1 MKKFDVQ
8 TAFDQ
13 FFENSNDLM
22 LVLDSDCNVVKINP
36 TCVKIFGYQPQE
48 LIGKHIMQLVHAD
61 DAERG
66 AQQIKEIFKNE
77 GVNFPFKNKA
87 LHKDGTTR
95 WLSWSSQVIDG
106 FLYATGVDITLQ
118 EEKLRNIEYVRR
130 KYLSRN
136 DSGIGLWE
144 INLETREFYGD
155 EHVYE
160 MFGLPYKISQTLRN
174 LEFVLTPEGR
184 EIVVSHLYKVLQS
197 NIFENFDC
205 EIIRQTDKQK
215 RILSVTGN
223 FIFDVDFNV
232 KSFFGTMQDITEQ
245 REIKRQYDELSKL
258 QHTILDAIDCGV
270 LLVNKGRVQWF
281 NKKEVF
287 GYTEDD
293 MRQQRYEF
301 ADVFKDPGM
310 VAKLRG
316 DGYNLMRVGVT
327 YSTEFE
333 VYRKD
338 RTLAWIHVT
347 GKMLS
352 DESVVWTIT
361 DITPQKQASLS
372 IAKSHALLKDTQK
385 AAHIG
390 CWETIGNGKSVK
402 LDDVACRIFDINRS
416 NHTMPVS
423 HLLRYLDPKGRDSLR
438 ASFKANSQ
446 DDTFVSFSC
455 HITTQE
461 GNTRHIFVTGDILQW
476 ETEAGRIVG
485 IVQDITRQEQLER
498 ELEEKRTRIDAIYA
512 TSPTAIGL
520 IHGYDIFDCNKEF
533 YRITG
538 YQADELKDKGLLRL
552 MSQGDIDRLNRKGL
566 QSNDNVTV
574 HSFETIFLRKTGR
587 KVNVLLNF
595 AIFGQADG
603 SPRSSI
609 ISVTDITALKIAQ
622 QTNYQL
628 IESINQ
634 SQSEFIIYDSNW
646 IAVYANDKVFMAHN
660 LTSDDIIGRRIRE
673 FDLDNKQQSL
683 LYQKLMETG
692 SVNGEF
698 QVRNGNI
705 VIWYSVRI
713 SPIYDKNKQISG
725 YVSVKDDITARKNIE
740 MELMKALSKAEQSDK
755 MKEMLLQNLSHEVR
769 TPLNAISGF
778 AEIINESVGLPDDT
792 LKSYTNIIS
801 NSCNQLM
808 GIVSDMLVMSDIQLG
823 QVSVATS
830 RIVPHEVLKRL
841 HGIFLPQ
848 AQAKGISLR
857 YAEPVDIDVAIYTDE
872 TKLVQIISNLLTNAM
887 KFTDKGGV
895 KFGYTLSDKQIE
907 FYVEDTGIGISD
919 EDQRLIFDRFF
930 QVTSNK
936 ASSHG
941 TGLGLAISQSFA
953 KMLHGK
959 LTVESELGKGTT
971 FRLTIPVKI

>member
-1 MKKFDVQ
+1 M
-8 TAFDQ
+8 
-13 FFENSNDLM
+13 
-22 LVLDSDCNVVKINP
+22 
-36 TCVKIFGYQPQE
+36 
-48 LIGKHIMQLVHAD
+48 
-61 DAERG
+61 
-66 AQQIKEIFKNE
+66 
-77 GVNFPFKNKA
+77 
-87 LHKDGTTR
+87 
-95 WLSWSSQVIDG
+95 
-106 FLYATGVDITLQ
+106 
-118 EEKLRNIEYVRR
+118 
-130 KYLSRN
+130 
-136 DSGIGLWE
+136 
-144 INLETREFYGD
+144 
-155 EHVYE
+155 
-160 MFGLPYKISQTLRN
+160 
-174 LEFVLTPEGR
+174 
-184 EIVVSHLYKVLQS
+184 
-197 NIFENFDC
+197 
-205 EIIRQTDKQK
+205 
-215 RILSVTGN
+215 
-223 FIFDVDFNV
+223 
-232 KSFFGTMQDITEQ
+232 
-245 REIKRQYDELSKL
+245 
-258 QHTILDAIDCGV
+258 
-270 LLVNKGRVQWF
+270 
-281 NKKEVF
+281 
-287 GYTEDD
+287 
-293 MRQQRYEF
+293 
-301 ADVFKDPGM
+301 FKDPGM

-316 DGYNLMRVGVT
+316 DGYNLMRIGVT

-361 DITPQKQASLS
+361 DITAQKQASLS
-372 IAKSHALLKDTQK
+372 IAKCHALLKDTQK

-390 CWETIGNGKSVK
+390 CWETTGNGRSVK
-402 LDDVACRIFDINRS
+402 LDDAACRIFDIKRS
-416 NHTMPVS
+416 SHTMPVS
-423 HLLRYLDPKGRDSLR
+423 SLLRFFDKKGRDSLR
-438 ASFKANSQ
+438 ASIKSNNQS
-446 DDTFVSFSC
+446 DTFISFSC

-461 GNTRHIFVTGDILQW
+461 GNTRHIFVTGDIMKW

-485 IVQDITRQEQLER
+485 IVQDITRQEQLEL

-538 YQADELKDKGLLRL
+538 YQADELKDRGLQRL
-552 MSQGDIDRLNRKGL
+552 MSPSEIDRLNRKGL

-595 AIFGQADG
+595 SVFGQTDG

-634 SQSEFIIYDSNW
+634 SQNEFIIYDSNW
-646 IAVYANDKVFMAHN
+646 IAVYANDKVFMVHN
-660 LTSDDIIGRRIRE
+660 YESKDIIGQRIKE

-683 LYQKLMETG
+683 LYQKLMDTG

-725 YVSVKDDITARKNIE
+725 YVSVKEDITARKSIE

-778 AEIINESVGLPDDT
+778 AEIINESVGLPEDT

-830 RIVPHEVLKRL
+830 RIVPHEMLRRL

-857 YAEPVDIDVAIYTDE
+857 YAEPVDIDLAIYTDE

-895 KFGYTLSDKQIE
+895 KFGYTLLDKQIE

-919 EDQRLIFDRFF
+919 EDKRRIFDRFF

-953 KMLHGK
+953 KMLHGQ
-959 LTVESELGKGTT
+959 LTVESELGKGTI
-971 FRLTIPVKI
+971 FRLTIPVNI

>member
-1 MKKFDVQ
+1 MDKINDHR
-8 TAFDQ
+8 AFEL
-13 FFENSNDLM
+13 FFKNSNDLLLIM
-22 LVLDSDCNVVKINP
+22 DSDCHILKINP
-36 TCVKIFGYQPQE
+36 TCVKIFGYQPEE
-48 LIGKHIMQLVHAD
+48 LVGRHIMELVHSD
-61 DAERG
+61 DTERAEI
-66 AQQIKEIFKNE
+66 QIKNLFKTE

-87 LHKDGTTR
+87 LHKDGSTR
-95 WLSWSSQVIDG
+95 WLSWSSCVLGGI
-106 FLYATGVDITLQ
+106 LYATGVDVTRR
-118 EEKLRNIEYVRR
+118 EESLRNIEYIRR
-130 KYLSRN
+130 RYMKRN

-144 INLETREFYGD
+144 VNLETREFMGD

-160 MFGLPYKISQTLRN
+160 MFGLPYQGSQTLRN

-184 EIVVSHLYKVLQS
+184 EVVVSHLNKVINS

-215 RILSVTGN
+215 RTLSVTGN
-223 FIFDVDFNV
+223 FIFDEDFNV

-245 REIKRQYDELSKL
+245 KEIKRQYDELSKL

-270 LLVNKGRVQWF
+270 LLVSKGRVQWF
-281 NKKEVF
+281 NKKEAF

-301 ADVFKDPGM
+301 EDVFKDPGM

-316 DGYNLMRVGVT
+316 EGYNLMRIGVT

-361 DITPQKQASLS
+361 DITAQKQASLS

-390 CWETIGNGKSVK
+390 CWETVGNGRSVK
-402 LDDVACRIFDINRS
+402 LDDAACRIFDIKRS
-416 NHTMPVS
+416 SHTMPVS
-423 HLLRYLDPKGRDSLR
+423 SLLRFFDKKGRDSLR
-438 ASFKANSQ
+438 ASIKSNNQS
-446 DDTFVSFSC
+446 DTFISFSC
-455 HITTQE
+455 HTTQE
-461 GNTRHIFVTGDILQW
+461 GNTRHIFVTGDILKW

-485 IVQDITRQEQLER
+485 IVQDITRQEQLEL

-538 YQADELKDKGLLRL
+538 YQADELKDRGLLRL
-552 MSQGDIDRLNRKGL
+552 MSPSEIDRLNRKGL

-574 HSFETIFLRKTGR
+574 HSFETVFLRKTGR

-595 AIFGQADG
+595 SVFGQSDG
-603 SPRSSI
+603 TPRSSI

-634 SQSEFIIYDSNW
+634 SQNEFIIYDSNW

-698 QVRNGNI
+698 QVRNGNL

-713 SPIYDKNKQISG
+713 SPIYDKNKHISG
-725 YVSVKDDITARKNIE
+725 YVSVKEDITARKSIE

-778 AEIINESVGLPDDT
+778 AEIINESVGLPEDT

-830 RIVPHEVLKRL
+830 RIVPHEMLRRL

-857 YAEPVDIDVAIYTDE
+857 YAEPVDIDLAIYTDE

-895 KFGYTLSDKQIE
+895 KIGYTLLDKQIE

-919 EDQRLIFDRFF
+919 EDKRRIFDRFF

-953 KMLHGK
+953 KMLHGQ

>member
-1 MKKFDVQ
+1 
-8 TAFDQ
+8 
-13 FFENSNDLM
+13 
-22 LVLDSDCNVVKINP
+22 
-36 TCVKIFGYQPQE
+36 VKIFGYQPEE
-48 LIGKHIMQLVHAD
+48 LVGRHIMELVHSD
-61 DAERG
+61 DTERAEI
-66 AQQIKEIFKNE
+66 QIKNLFKTE

-87 LHKDGTTR
+87 LHKDGSTR
-95 WLSWSSQVIDG
+95 WLSWSSCVLGGI
-106 FLYATGVDITLQ
+106 LYATGVDVTRR
-118 EEKLRNIEYVRR
+118 EESLRNIEYIRR
-130 KYLSRN
+130 RYMKRN

-144 INLETREFYGD
+144 VNLETREFMGD

-160 MFGLPYKISQTLRN
+160 MFGLPYQGSQTLRN

-184 EIVVSHLYKVLQS
+184 EVVVSHLNKVINS

-215 RILSVTGN
+215 RTLSVTGN
-223 FIFDVDFNV
+223 FIFDEDFNV

-245 REIKRQYDELSKL
+245 KEIKRQYDELSKL

-270 LLVNKGRVQWF
+270 LLVSKGRVQWF
-281 NKKEVF
+281 NKKEAF

-301 ADVFKDPGM
+301 EDVFKDPGM

-316 DGYNLMRVGVT
+316 EGYNLMRIGVT

-361 DITPQKQASLS
+361 DITAQKQASLS

-390 CWETIGNGKSVK
+390 CWETVGNGRSVK
-402 LDDVACRIFDINRS
+402 LDDAACRIFDIKRS
-416 NHTMPVS
+416 SHTMPVS
-423 HLLRYLDPKGRDSLR
+423 SLLRFFDKKGRDSLR
-438 ASFKANSQ
+438 ASIKSNNQS
-446 DDTFVSFSC
+446 DTFISFSC
-455 HITTQE
+455 HTTQE
-461 GNTRHIFVTGDILQW
+461 GNTRHIFVTGDILKW

-485 IVQDITRQEQLER
+485 IVQDITRQEQLEL

-538 YQADELKDKGLLRL
+538 YQADELKDRGLLRL
-552 MSQGDIDRLNRKGL
+552 MSPSEIDRLNRKGL

-574 HSFETIFLRKTGR
+574 HSFETVFLRKTGR

-595 AIFGQADG
+595 SVFGQSDG
-603 SPRSSI
+603 TPRSSI

-634 SQSEFIIYDSNW
+634 SQNEFIIYDSNW

-698 QVRNGNI
+698 QVRNGNL

-713 SPIYDKNKQISG
+713 SPIYDKNKHISG
-725 YVSVKDDITARKNIE
+725 YVSVKEDITARKSIE

-778 AEIINESVGLPDDT
+778 AEIINESVGLPEDT

-830 RIVPHEVLKRL
+830 RIVPHEMLRRL

-857 YAEPVDIDVAIYTDE
+857 YAEPVDIDLAIYTDE

-895 KFGYTLSDKQIE
+895 KIGYTLLDKQIE

-919 EDQRLIFDRFF
+919 EDKRRIFDRFF

-953 KMLHGK
+953 KMLHGQ

>member
-1 MKKFDVQ
+1 MDKINDHR
-8 TAFDQ
+8 AFEL
-13 FFENSNDLM
+13 FFKNSNDLLM
-22 LVLDSDCNVVKINP
+22 IVDRDCRILRVNSVCLRV
-36 TCVKIFGYQPQE
+36 FGYEPSYMEGRRIQDF
-48 LIGKHIMQLVHAD
+48 IHGD
-61 DAERG
+61 DMARSDEHV
-66 AQQIKEIFKNE
+66 QKLFENE
-77 GVNFPFKNKA
+77 DTTFVFRNKA
-87 LHKDGTTR
+87 PHRDGSTKWLQWTTTV
-95 WLSWSSQVIDG
+95 SGGIM
-106 FLYATGVDITLQ
+106 YATGVDVTRQ
-118 EEKLRNIEYVRR
+118 EEKMRNIEHIRR
-130 KYLSRN
+130 QYMRRS

-144 INLETREFYGD
+144 VNLETREFFGD

-160 MFGLPYKISQTLRN
+160 MFGLPYQISQTLRN

-184 EIVVSHLYKVLQS
+184 EVVVSHLNKVINS

-215 RILSVTGN
+215 RTLSVTGN
-223 FIFDVDFNV
+223 FIFDEDFNV

-245 REIKRQYDELSKL
+245 KEIIRQYDELSKL

-270 LLVNKGRVQWF
+270 LLVSKGRVQWF
-281 NKKEVF
+281 NKKEAF

-301 ADVFKDPGM
+301 EDVFKDPGM

-316 DGYNLMRVGVT
+316 DGYNLMRIGVT

-361 DITPQKQASLS
+361 DITAQKQASLS

-390 CWETIGNGKSVK
+390 CWETTGNGRSVK
-402 LDDVACRIFDINRS
+402 LDDAACRIFDIKRS
-416 NHTMPVS
+416 SHTMPVS
-423 HLLRYLDPKGRDSLR
+423 SLLRFFDKKGRDSLR
-438 ASFKANSQ
+438 ASIKSNNQS
-446 DDTFVSFSC
+446 DTFISFSC

-461 GNTRHIFVTGDILQW
+461 GNTRHIFVTGDIMKW

-485 IVQDITRQEQLER
+485 IVQDITRQEQLEL

-538 YQADELKDKGLLRL
+538 YQADELKDRGLQRL
-552 MSQGDIDRLNRKGL
+552 MSPSEIDRLNRKGL

-595 AIFGQADG
+595 SVFGQTDG

-634 SQSEFIIYDSNW
+634 SQNEFIIYDSNW
-646 IAVYANDKVFMAHN
+646 IAVYANDKVFMVHN
-660 LTSDDIIGRRIRE
+660 YESKDIIGQRIKE

-683 LYQKLMETG
+683 LYQKLMDTG

-725 YVSVKDDITARKNIE
+725 YVSVKEDITARKSIE

-778 AEIINESVGLPDDT
+778 AEIINESVGLPEDT

-830 RIVPHEVLKRL
+830 RIVPHEMLRRL

-857 YAEPVDIDVAIYTDE
+857 YAEPVDIDLAIYTDE

-895 KFGYTLSDKQIE
+895 KFGYTLLDKQIE

-919 EDQRLIFDRFF
+919 EDKRRIFDRFF

-953 KMLHGK
+953 KMLHGQ
-959 LTVESELGKGTT
+959 LTVESELGKGTI
-971 FRLTIPVKI
+971 FRLTIPVNI